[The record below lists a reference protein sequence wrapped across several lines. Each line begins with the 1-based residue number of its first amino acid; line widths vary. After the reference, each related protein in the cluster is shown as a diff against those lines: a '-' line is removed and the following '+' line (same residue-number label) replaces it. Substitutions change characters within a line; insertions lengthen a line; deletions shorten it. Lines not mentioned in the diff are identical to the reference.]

1 MCAAWLARTEQR
13 LELIGFAQLM
23 PSVVRFWP
31 QQGEPD
37 SLSRIP
43 VLGPVPAWP
52 SVGGSKYR
60 RGMGAAEYG
69 GVVGDADA
77 QESHRRTEGYP
88 RPDPCRYRESSGA
101 EHHTAGAQNLR
112 QPGPQ
117 AHEDRERRLP
127 SRPPP
132 RAGPAHRSRR
142 ERSSHHGVEKRA
154 PAHAR
159 RGFQRKNGRFWSAQ
173 FCTEVAHPTRFERVT
188 FAFGEQRSIQLS
200 YGCVPLPL
208 ADWGAAARRTG
219 LSRTPKGSFGQCHR
233 SEIRRMAGEAGEGR
247 SAACQLARHHWPGR
261 GQAEKPGWVR
271 SVGPANANRWPAD
284 RHDRPAKPWL
294 RHSRDTQS
302 GETAAVPPQWHHLAA
317 PRRTSPADCRSA

>member
-101 EHHTAGAQNLR
+101 EHHTAGAQNVH
-112 QPGPQ
+112 QASPQ
-117 AHEDRERRLP
+117 AYAHQVGRLRRDHLRWLAQRVEVDAREVRIMGSAKLSARTHIASSVGIHACDRPGARR
-127 SRPPP
+127 RAGEPPP
-132 RAGPAHRSRR
+132 LTDVPFSTMLPPAIIR
-142 ERSSHHGVEKRA
+142 
-154 PAHAR
+154 
-159 RGFQRKNGRFWSAQ
+159 
-173 FCTEVAHPTRFERVT
+173 
-188 FAFGEQRSIQLS
+188 
-200 YGCVPLPL
+200 PL
-208 ADWGAAARRTG
+208 
-219 LSRTPKGSFGQCHR
+219 
-233 SEIRRMAGEAGEGR
+233 IR
-247 SAACQLARHHWPGR
+247 P
-261 GQAEKPGWVR
+261 
-271 SVGPANANRWPAD
+271 
-284 RHDRPAKPWL
+284 
-294 RHSRDTQS
+294 
-302 GETAAVPPQWHHLAA
+302 
-317 PRRTSPADCRSA
+317 